1 MKTAVDAASVR
12 PAGRDAITWYSYL
25 LLGYF
30 SYILSMQGNLLPFL
44 REELDLSYRAVS
56 LHTSAIAAGMMIV
69 GLFGVT
75 AIRGLGRGRI
85 LVIATLGS
93 AAAAVLLTLAP
104 SAAFSIGACLV
115 FGLLGGFIPAVVPA
129 LLSDVQGPRRD
140 VAFAEA
146 NAVAVLFS
154 TTAPLITGLAIWL
167 ALGWRMA
174 VFAAVASGLLI
185 LLAFRRARVPED
197 AAAPEAAAQRLPL
210 AFWFYWALL
219 GLGVA
224 VEFSAILWAP
234 AYLERVVGL
243 GAAAASLGATAFFA
257 GMLVGR
263 AGGAGLIRFVPI
275 RPLFLAAS
283 GTVLVGFLAYR
294 WGGDP
299 AIVIAG
305 LFVVGL
311 GTALLYPLA
320 LSFSIEAAGPAAARG
335 ASRVMVATGL
345 AIMLAPPFL
354 GVIADVAGLA
364 DALTMIPVFMLAGLG
379 AFALGELARRKS
391 QKA

>member
-1 MKTAVDAASVR
+1 MNTAVDAMRVR
-12 PAGRDAITWYSYL
+12 PAGRGAVTWYAYL

-30 SYILSMQGNLLPFL
+30 SYILSMQGNILPFL
-44 REELDLSYRAVS
+44 RDELDLSYRAVS

-75 AIRGLGRGRI
+75 AIRGLGRRRI
-85 LVIATLGS
+85 LVVATLGS

-104 SAAFSIGACLV
+104 AAAFSIGACLL

-140 VAFAEA
+140 IAFAEA

-174 VFAAVASGLLI
+174 VFAAVASGLVVVV
-185 LLAFRRARVPED
+185 AFHRARVPES
-197 AAAPEAAAQRLPL
+197 AAAPEAAARPLPP
-210 AFWFYWALL
+210 AFWFYWTLL

-243 GAAAASLGATAFFA
+243 SAAAASLGATAFFA

-263 AGGAGLIRFVPI
+263 AGGAALLRFLPI
-275 RPLFLAAS
+275 RPLFLAAAA
-283 GTVLVGFLAYR
+283 TVLVGFLGYR

-299 AIVIAG
+299 AVVIAG

-320 LSFSIEAAGPAAARG
+320 LSFSIAAAGPAAERG
-335 ASRVMVATGL
+335 SSRVMVATGL

-354 GVIADVAGLA
+354 GVIADAAGLA
-364 DALTMIPVFMLAGLG
+364 DALLMIPVFMCAGLA
-379 AFALGELARRKS
+379 AFALGEVARRRAS
-391 QKA
+391 P